1 MSETYK
7 ILDKIKKPSDIKTLG
22 RNELQDLSD
31 ELRLFIIESISK
43 TGGHLAAGL
52 GAVDLTVA
60 LHFVYNTPED
70 ILVWDIG
77 HQCYPHKILTG
88 RKEQMLS
95 LRKKDGLSGFLR
107 RDESVY
113 DAFGA
118 GHSSTSI
125 SAAIGYE
132 IASKLKNE
140 KKKIVAII
148 GDGGLT
154 AGMAFEA
161 LGHAGGIKS
170 DILVVLNDNEMSISP
185 NVGAVHKYLTR
196 ILTGKAFS
204 SLKESGKKVLG
215 KVKAIEE
222 IAKKVENQAKG
233 FITPGLLFEELGFKY
248 YGPVD
253 GHDTN
258 GLIDILAN
266 LKDKSGPRI
275 LHIITKKGKGYKL
288 AEQNPISY
296 HGVTPFN
303 IKTGQAIKSK
313 IKNKLTYTQI
323 FSRWINEM
331 AALNNDLV
339 AITPAMREGSGLVD
353 FEKKYPERYF
363 DVGIAEQH
371 AITLSAGLSCGG
383 LKPIVAIYSTF
394 LQRGY
399 DQLIHDVVIQKL
411 DVLLAIDRAGIVGAD
426 GETHQ
431 GIYDI
436 SFLRILPKIV
446 IMTPSDEL
454 EMWKMLT
461 TGFNYNGLASVRYP
475 RGFSLGLDLDLKL
488 ENIEI
493 GKSKLIRDGEK
504 IAYLVFGTLI
514 NNVKLVA
521 EKNNATVVD
530 MRFAK
535 PIDEKMI
542 IDICNSHEYIFTV
555 EDNAILGG
563 AGSAVN
569 EVVVKNS
576 IQTKIV
582 NLGVPD
588 KMIPH
593 GNQDDILSDL
603 GLDVSGIMKTTNDHI
618 ASMENLN
625 RQANKK

>member
-7 ILDKIKKPSDIKTLG
+7 ILDRIKKPSDIKTLG

-258 GLIDILAN
+258 GLIDVLAN
-266 LKDKSGPRI
+266 LKDKPGPRI
-275 LHIITKKGKGYKL
+275 LHTITKKGKGYKL

-296 HGVTPFN
+296 HGVTPFD

-323 FSRWINEM
+323 FTRWINEM
-331 AALNNDLV
+331 ASLNTDLV

-383 LKPIVAIYSTF
+383 LKPVVAIYSTF

-399 DQLIHDVVIQKL
+399 DQLIHDVIIQKL
-411 DVLLAIDRAGIVGAD
+411 DVLLAIDRAGVVGAD

-454 EMWKMLT
+454 EMWKMLS
-461 TGFNYNGLASVRYP
+461 TGFDYKGLASVRYP
-475 RGFSLGLDLDLKL
+475 RGFTSGLDLDLKL
-488 ENIEI
+488 ETIEI
-493 GKSKLIRDGEK
+493 GKSRLIRNGEK

-530 MRFAK
+530 MRFVK
-535 PIDEKMI
+535 PIDENMI
-542 IDICNSHEYIFTV
+542 IDVCNNHDYVFTV

-569 EVVVKNS
+569 EVVIKHG
-576 IQTKIV
+576 IQANVV

-588 KMIPH
+588 RMIPH
-593 GNQDDILSDL
+593 GNQEDILSDL
-603 GLDVSGIMKTTNDHI
+603 GLDESGIMKTTNDHI
-618 ASMENLN
+618 AGMAKLDK
-625 RQANKK
+625 QAK

>member
-1 MSETYK
+1 M
-7 ILDKIKKPSDIKTLG
+7 
-22 RNELQDLSD
+22 
-31 ELRLFIIESISK
+31 
-43 TGGHLAAGL
+43 
-52 GAVDLTVA
+52 
-60 LHFVYNTPED
+60 
-70 ILVWDIG
+70 
-77 HQCYPHKILTG
+77 
-88 RKEQMLS
+88 
-95 LRKKDGLSGFLR
+95 
-107 RDESVY
+107 
-113 DAFGA
+113 
-118 GHSSTSI
+118 
-125 SAAIGYE
+125 
-132 IASKLKNE
+132 
-140 KKKIVAII
+140 
-148 GDGGLT
+148 
-154 AGMAFEA
+154 
-161 LGHAGGIKS
+161 
-170 DILVVLNDNEMSISP
+170 
-185 NVGAVHKYLTR
+185 
-196 ILTGKAFS
+196 
-204 SLKESGKKVLG
+204 
-215 KVKAIEE
+215 
-222 IAKKVENQAKG
+222 
-233 FITPGLLFEELGFKY
+233 FEELGFKY

-618 ASMENLN
+618 ACMVKLN
-625 RQANKK
+625 RQANKNKRG

>member
-1 MSETYK
+1 MSVKHK
-7 ILDKIKKPSDIKTLG
+7 ILDGIKKPSDIKNLA
-22 RNELQDLSD
+22 RSELQDLSD

-52 GAVDLTVA
+52 GAVELTVA
-60 LHFVYNTPED
+60 LHYVYDAPED

-88 RKEQMLS
+88 RKELMLS
-95 LRKKDGLSGFLR
+95 LRKKDGISGFLK

-132 IASKLKNE
+132 IASRLKNQ
-140 KKKIVAII
+140 KRKIVAII

-161 LGHAGGIKS
+161 LSHAGGIKS
-170 DILVVLNDNEMSISP
+170 DILVILNDNEMSISP

-204 SLKESGKKVLG
+204 SLKESSKKVLG

-233 FITPGLLFEELGFKY
+233 LITPGLLFEELGFKY

-258 GLIDILAN
+258 GLIDVLAN
-266 LKDKSGPRI
+266 LKDKPGPRI
-275 LHIITKKGKGYKL
+275 LHTITKKGKGYKL

-296 HGVTPFN
+296 HGVTPFD

-323 FSRWINEM
+323 FTRWINEM
-331 AALNNDLV
+331 ASLNTDLV

-383 LKPIVAIYSTF
+383 LKPVVAIYSTF

-399 DQLIHDVVIQKL
+399 DQLIHDVIIQKL
-411 DVLLAIDRAGIVGAD
+411 DVLLAIDRAGVVGAD

-454 EMWKMLT
+454 EMWKMLS
-461 TGFNYNGLASVRYP
+461 TGFDYKGLASVRYP
-475 RGFSLGLDLDLKL
+475 RGFTSGLDLDLKL
-488 ENIEI
+488 ETIEI
-493 GKSKLIRDGEK
+493 GKSRLIRNGEK

-530 MRFAK
+530 MRFVK
-535 PIDEKMI
+535 PIDENMI
-542 IDICNSHEYIFTV
+542 IDVCNNHDYVFTV

-569 EVVVKNS
+569 EVVIKHG
-576 IQTKIV
+576 IQANVV

-588 KMIPH
+588 RMIPH
-593 GNQDDILSDL
+593 GNQEDILSDL
-603 GLDVSGIMKTTNDHI
+603 GLDESGIMKTTNDHI
-618 ASMENLN
+618 AGMAKLDK
-625 RQANKK
+625 QAK